1 VTAHSLATV
10 PALLP
15 MGNISAASSTVHV
28 KMRNDDTKSMTVAS
42 VASSKRMLKIKGL
55 RQASMGAKDR
65 FNEDA

>member
-1 VTAHSLATV
+1 
-10 PALLP
+10 
-15 MGNISAASSTVHV
+15 
-28 KMRNDDTKSMTVAS
+28 MRNDDTKSMTVAS